1 MISLTEA
8 FSILELPYGANDDDV
23 RRAYKAAALKYH
35 PDKVGGD
42 ADMFHRI
49 KAARDIILLD
59 WIDELRDI
67 DDEFATATADMSGTP
82 SSDATDL
89 QEWHIDDVDDVDE
102 VDESEYDLEAR
113 IAEEWHK
120 GILDESI
127 AATFDEIYDKAV
139 LETPAESLGIIATI
153 LPEIIIRDSMQ
164 IASTTHNV
172 WTTDYVQLADII
184 TDEHIASGST
194 HIIVQQGS
202 ITNIKADCI
211 VSSVSHSLQKMPGI
225 DTAIRE
231 AGGDIITN
239 QLDKYAADM
248 RPLLARSGNVYLTD
262 GGRLPASYVIHCVV
276 DNSLIDLRTCYW
288 NALTMAAAAG
298 FRTIAFCGL
307 AMGRG
312 GMLEKAAKIAA
323 KTISL
328 WINANPGAMDV
339 IALFGFQEHEWR
351 VLDSCTRQYLMI
363 I

>member
-1 MISLTEA
+1 MVSLTEA
-8 FSILELPYGANDDDV
+8 FSILELPYGASDDDV

-67 DDEFATATADMSGTP
+67 DNEFAAADMSGTI

-89 QEWHIDDVDDVDE
+89 QEWHIDDVDDVN
-102 VDESEYDLEAR
+102 ESEYELEAR

-120 GILDESI
+120 GILDDKDEPL

-139 LETPAESLGIIATI
+139 LETPAESLGIIVTI

-164 IASTTHNV
+164 IAATSTDM

-184 TDEHIASGST
+184 TDEQIAAGST
-194 HIIVQQGS
+194 HIVIQQGS
-202 ITNIKADCI
+202 ITHIKADCV

-231 AGGDIITN
+231 AGGDIISS
-239 QLDKYAADM
+239 QLNKYAANM
-248 RPLLARSGNVYLTD
+248 QPLIARPGNVYLTD
-262 GGRLPASYVIHCVV
+262 GGRLPSAYVIHCVV

-312 GMLEKAAKIAA
+312 GMLEKAAKTAA

-351 VLDSCTRQYLMI
+351 VLDSCARQYLTVI
-363 I
+363 